1 MLFKKNPDMEYIETD
16 ESGLVIFNPESG
28 DTCIIDEIGVSLF
41 KAMGDGATLDA
52 IVDTLLLE
60 YAAPREEIYHDVE
73 EFLNQL
79 KEQGIVISC
88 AS

>member
-1 MLFKKNPDMEYIETD
+1 MLFKKNPNMEYIETD

-28 DTCIIDEIGVSLF
+28 DTCIVDEIGVSLF
-41 KAMGDGATLDA
+41 KAMGEGASLDT

-60 YAAPREEIYHDVE
+60 YAAPREEILHDVE

-79 KEQGIVISC
+79 SEQEIVITC
-88 AS
+88 E

>member
-1 MLFKKNPDMEYIETD
+1 MLFKKNPDMEYIDTD
-16 ESGLVIFNPESG
+16 ESGLVIFNPDSG
-28 DTCIIDEIGVSLF
+28 DTCIVDEIGVSLF
-41 KAMGDGATLDA
+41 KAMGEGADLDT

-79 KEQGIVISC
+79 IEQGIVLSC
-88 AS
+88 K

>member
-1 MLFKKNPDMEYIETD
+1 MLFKRNPDMEYIETD

-41 KAMGDGATLDA
+41 KAMGEGATLDA

-60 YAAPREEIYHDVE
+60 YDAPREEIYQDVSD
-73 EFLNQL
+73 FIHQL
-79 KEQGIVISC
+79 LEQELILSC
-88 AS
+88 E

>member
-1 MLFKKNPDMEYIETD
+1 MEYIDTD

-41 KAMGDGATLDA
+41 KAMGDGADLDT

-60 YAAPREEIYHDVE
+60 YDAPREEIFHDVE
-73 EFLNQL
+73 DFLNQL
-79 KEQGIVISC
+79 VEQGIVLSC
-88 AS
+88 K

>member
-1 MLFKKNPDMEYIETD
+1 MLFKKNPDMEYIDTD

-41 KAMGDGATLDA
+41 KAMGDGADLDT

-60 YAAPREEIYHDVE
+60 YDAPREEIFHDVE
-73 EFLNQL
+73 DFLNQL
-79 KEQGIVISC
+79 VEQGIVLSC
-88 AS
+88 K

>member
-1 MLFKKNPDMEYIETD
+1 MMLFKKNPDMEYIETD
-16 ESGLVIFNPESG
+16 ESGLVVFDPESG

-41 KAMGDGATLDA
+41 KAIGDGATLDA

-60 YAAPREEIYHDVE
+60 YTAPREEILHDVA

-79 KEQGIVISC
+79 IEQGIIISC
-88 AS
+88 E